1 MLSSPRNFG
10 HDSQWDL
17 KMFEVRFIFFYK
29 KKNNIV
35 GFKAGVYADILNCFS
50 LRAEL

>member
-17 KMFEVRFIFFYK
+17 KMFEVRFIFFI

-35 GFKAGVYADILNCFS
+35 GFKGGDYMQIF
-50 LRAEL
+50 

>member
-17 KMFEVRFIFFYK
+17 NMFEVRLNFFI
-29 KKNNIV
+29 KNNIV
-35 GFKAGVYADILNCFS
+35 GFKAGVSADILNCFS

>member
-17 KMFEVRFIFFYK
+17 KMLEVRFIFFIK
-29 KKNNIV
+29 KTNNIV
-35 GFKAGVYADILNCFS
+35 GFKGGDYMQIF
-50 LRAEL
+50 

>member
-17 KMFEVRFIFFYK
+17 KMFEVRFNFFIK
-29 KKNNIV
+29 KKILK
-35 GFKAGVYADILNCFS
+35 GGVYADILNCFS